1 MRYKVNVIE
10 GAGAGLADEL
20 VSAGVKTTDP
30 LLEASSVDTVREL

>member
-10 GAGAGLADEL
+10 GAGLADEL
-20 VSAGVKTTDP
+20 VSAGVNTTGP